1 MRSAPVVRAGLMEA
15 RMIELAVRFHDQWEE
30 SVVSY
35 ATCLDARGERM
46 FDGAQFEPRQFR
58 LIMSADEA
66 DNAAAITNLARSDN
80 LEHAC
85 WLCAEL
91 CMRYAAL
98 CEARGEEECAAE
110 CRRCAALCRMLAP
123 STTRH

>member
-1 MRSAPVVRAGLMEA
+1 
-15 RMIELAVRFHDQWEE
+15 MIELAVRFHDQWEE

-35 ATCLDARGERM
+35 VTCLSRGARL
-46 FDGAQFEPRQFR
+46 FDGEQLEPRQFR

-91 CMRYAAL
+91 CLRYAAL

-110 CRRCAALCRMLAP
+110 CRRCADLCRMMAP

>member
-1 MRSAPVVRAGLMEA
+1 
-15 RMIELAVRFHDQWEE
+15 MIELAVRFHDQWEE

-35 ATCLDARGERM
+35 ATCLHSHADRFAK
-46 FDGAQFEPRQFR
+46 FDGEHLEPRQFR

-91 CMRYAAL
+91 CLRYATL
-98 CEARGEEECAAE
+98 CEARGEIECAAE
-110 CRRCAALCRMLAP
+110 CRRCAELCRMMAP
-123 STTRH
+123 STMRH

>member
-1 MRSAPVVRAGLMEA
+1 
-15 RMIELAVRFHDQWEE
+15 MIELAVRFHDQWEE

-35 ATCLDARGERM
+35 ATCLEARGARM

-91 CMRYAAL
+91 CLRYAAL
-98 CEARGEEECAAE
+98 CEARGEEECAVE
-110 CRRCAALCRMLAP
+110 CRRCAELCRMLAP
-123 STTRH
+123 STLRH

>member
-1 MRSAPVVRAGLMEA
+1 
-15 RMIELAVRFHDQWEE
+15 MIELAVRFHDQGEE

-35 ATCLDARGERM
+35 ATRLARGERM
-46 FDGAQFEPRQFR
+46 FDGEQLEPRQFR

-91 CMRYAAL
+91 CLRYAAL

-110 CRRCAALCRMLAP
+110 CRRCAALCRMMAP